1 MKQIRM
7 ENYRPNYPK
16 KFVKGAALTAAA
28 MLTLGSSLGCIARF
42 ETTTS
47 GAVAVDE
54 PTPEPTE
61 TLVLDGEVAIDDPT
75 PESTFE
81 LTTEGIVPMATPDP
95 GEEPVWMGDVVADPT
110 EP

>member
-81 LTTEGIVPMATPDP
+81 LMATPDP